1 MILKTYLQMKSYGKY
16 KKCQKSLFSSP
27 KNTKKGDYN
36 LNFKKLM
43 WAIEVSRGESVCV
56 CVSTSQWVYKAQF
69 FAAWDN
75 FTC

>member
-43 WAIEVSRGESVCV
+43 
-56 CVSTSQWVYKAQF
+56 
-69 FAAWDN
+69 
-75 FTC
+75 